1 MDWKGQVHHER
12 KEQQSSLQLDSPRSA
27 LTVSVDDGERHFAPS
42 GKLYDCRVDSIF
54 FGELLS
60 DFEIVLL
67 FQSRFQSLCHP
78 AGKLLSPLPPDPS
91 LSST

>member
-1 MDWKGQVHHER
+1 MDWKGQVHHEH
-12 KEQQSSLQLDSPRSA
+12 KEQQGSPQLDSPVSA
-27 LTVSVDDGERHFAPS
+27 VTVSVDDGERNFAPS

-54 FGELLS
+54 FGELFS

-67 FQSRFQSLCHP
+67 FQCRFQSLCHP
-78 AGKLLSPLPPDPS
+78 AGKLLSPLPPGPS